1 MMTDKVIVRPTK
13 ATEESSSTDRQ
24 NRRNRRTETNKK
36 PPTLTNTAQKQNQE
50 NKFIFVRFSLWPGL
64 A

>member
-1 MMTDKVIVRPTK
+1 MTMMTDQVIVRPTK
-13 ATEESSSTDRQ
+13 ATEESSSTDR
-24 NRRNRRTETNKK
+24 RNRRTEINKK

-50 NKFIFVRFSLWPGL
+50 NNFIFVRFSLWPGL